1 MSWLLDHI
9 VILPVLV
16 PLAAAVL
23 ILMANGT
30 SLSIVWQLSLG
41 SALLV
46 LAIAVYMLFLADDG
60 TVRVYRLGD
69 WPAPYGIV
77 MVLDRV
83 SAIMLAITAV
93 IGLAALHQVATGIDA
108 QAKHFHA
115 LFQLQ
120 LAGLNGAFLTGD
132 LFNLFVFFEV
142 LLLAS
147 YALLMHGAGAERTRA
162 GMAYVVLNL
171 AGSAVFLI
179 ALGLIYGTLGT
190 LNLADIAL
198 LLPQVSVDDMGLVGV
213 SIVLLFTVFL
223 LKAAIIPMSFWLPR
237 AYSAASAPVAVLFA
251 VMTKLGIYALLRVYS
266 LSADAEWTRDLAGP
280 WLMPLAVA
288 TILIGIIGA
297 LAASRLS
304 VIIANLILISSGTL
318 LAAVA
323 VNDVDATAAALYYL
337 VQSTLIAS
345 GLFLVVD
352 VLAHSRGPLKDTIG
366 RGREIP
372 SQAVVGGAFLILA
385 IGASGLPPMSGFV
398 GKLMILQS
406 VLPTEAAA
414 AVWTAIL
421 ISGLVVALVLARA
434 GSILFWQTKP
444 EEAAQPAPAPQARAT
459 LSGLVLLAATGPLLA
474 LAAAPAT
481 DYAQAAAAQMH
492 ARGAYI
498 GAVLGASP
506 DIKRER
512 RP

>member
-9 VILPVLV
+9 VILPVVV

-23 ILMANGT
+23 ILMAYGT
-30 SLSIVWQLSLG
+30 SLSIVRQLSLG
-41 SALLV
+41 STLLV
-46 LAIAVYMLFLADDG
+46 LAIAVYTLLLADDG

-83 SAIMLAITAV
+83 SAIMVTVTAV
-93 IGLAALHQVATGIDA
+93 IGLAALHQAATGIDA

-198 LLPQVSVDDMGLVGV
+198 LLPQVGVDDMGLVGV
-213 SIVLLFTVFL
+213 ALVLLFAVFL
-223 LKAAIIPMSFWLPR
+223 LKAAIMPMSFWLPR

-266 LSADAEWTRDLAGP
+266 LSADATWTHDLTAP
-280 WLMPLAVA
+280 WLAPLAVA

-304 VIIANLILISSGTL
+304 VIVANLILISSGTL

-323 VNDVDATAAALYYL
+323 VNDVNATAAALYYL

-352 VLAHSRGPLKDTIG
+352 VLARARGPLKDTIG
-366 RGREIP
+366 RGIRIP
-372 SQAVVGGAFLILA
+372 SQAVVGGAFLVLA
-385 IGASGLPPMSGFV
+385 IGASGLPPLSGFV

-406 VLPTEAAA
+406 VFPTEAAA

-434 GSILFWQTKP
+434 GSILFWETKP
-444 EEAAQPAPAPQARAT
+444 QEATQQTGTPRAQVT
-459 LSGLVLLAATGPLLA
+459 LSGLVLLTAAGPLLA

-492 ARGAYI
+492 ARSAYI
-498 GAVLGASP
+498 AAVLGASP
-506 DIKRER
+506 DIRRER